1 MKGFV
6 IYNANGMN
14 YMVLPKGEGWFA
26 VDSIDLT
33 GAGSVNMMA
42 GWQDPPKYGFDFEI
56 RLDAPDGKSLG
67 KGSLIVPANTKQQG
81 TMIHVALQPVT
92 DGAYH
97 TLYVISKPRDA
108 KETAQAGVAFMQ
120 FNGK

>member
-1 MKGFV
+1 M
-6 IYNANGMN
+6 
-14 YMVLPKGEGWFA
+14 PKTEGWFA

-33 GAGSVNMMA
+33 GVGSVNMMA

-56 RLDAPDGKSLG
+56 KLDAPDGKSLG
-67 KGSLIVPANTKQQG
+67 KGSLTAPANKKQQG
-81 TMIHVALQPVT
+81 TMIHIALQPVT

-97 TLYVISKPRDA
+97 TLYFVVRPRA
-108 KETAQAGVAFMQ
+108 GETAQAGVAFMQ